1 MLEFKI
7 DVFAELKKRG
17 YSSYRIQ
24 KEHILPMATYQNIK
38 AGIVPG
44 NKTLDTLCR
53 LLKLQPGSI
62 IRWVP
67 DPEEG
72 EDE

>member
-7 DVFAELKKRG
+7 DIFEELKKKG

-24 KEHILPMATYQNIK
+24 KEKIIPMATYQNIK
-38 AGIVPG
+38 AGQVPG
-44 NKTLDTLCR
+44 PKTLDTLCR